1 MKQEFDTKTIEM
13 FGLDIVMPSIEERVA
28 EATEAIAALFRAG
41 HPVVCAFSG
50 GKDST
55 VVASITLNAAAAF
68 TKAGGK
74 PLVIFT
80 TGDTLVENPE
90 ISEHYQSELAKA
102 REFGKKHGFR
112 VITKVVS
119 PTYASSFQL
128 SILSGRALPSW
139 AGTRGDCS
147 VDFKIQPQRAFRRK
161 LFRQLKEK
169 HWLEPVTLLGTRM
182 EESTRRALH
191 MKARGDR
198 ADVPVRNKDNEL
210 VLCPLALWA
219 TEDIWEFAGM
229 VTSGL
234 WSAFTDFQETMRIYS
249 HSAGTSCAVV
259 ADAIHEG
266 ASAKKGGC
274 GARHGCWSC
283 LQAEDKSLEAMIE
296 FDERYAYARGLNRL
310 NKFLRNIR
318 YDWNSRH
325 WVGRTVRAG
334 YIAVQPDTL
343 HPRVLRQL
351 GQFMIQLDWDEEQRA
366 GLAREKPK
374 FRILPEDM
382 MLAIDA
388 MQSLNGVA
396 KPYQI
401 WADYRDIRSG
411 RVRYDIPDIEPVKP
425 TELPAAR
432 FLYVGDDW
440 DETADY
446 MGLNGLRD
454 PYYEGLTEGSPCAPE
469 LTVLKS
475 GETAWDLQ
483 TGQSLDVDQES
494 LFMLLDFEMENMLA
508 KHDNGFFPG
517 GITEAY
523 KWYLQYGVLTI
534 SHSQQSEHDEVCR
547 RTAYKDR
554 LGLTLDYDINDLLT
568 KSVSFADLPDAARKA
583 WSHKGSTETSQT
595 SFLDVLDHA
604 AEELLQLA

>member
-13 FGLDIVMPSIEERVA
+13 FSLDVVMPSIEERVE
-28 EATEAIAALFRAG
+28 EATQAIMALFVAG
-41 HPVVCAFSG
+41 HPVVVAFSG
-50 GKDST
+50 GKDSS
-55 VVASITLNAAAAF
+55 VVAALAMNTAAAYA
-68 TKAGGK
+68 KEGGK
-74 PLVIFT
+74 PFVVFT

-90 ISEHYQSELAKA
+90 IAEHYRNELAKA
-102 REFGKKHGFR
+102 KEFGKKHGFR
-112 VITKVVS
+112 VHTKIVS
-119 PTYASSFQL
+119 PTFASSFQM

-139 AGTRGDCS
+139 AGTKGDCTVS
-147 VDFKIQPQRAFRRK
+147 YKIVPQRSYRRK
-161 LFRQLKEK
+161 LFRQLKEMN
-169 HWLEPVTLLGTRM
+169 LAEPVTLVGTRFD
-182 EESTRRALH
+182 ESTRRAMH

-210 VLCPLALWA
+210 VLCPIALWA
-219 TEDIWEFAGM
+219 TEDVWEFAGY
-229 VTSGL
+229 VTSGI
-234 WSAFTDFQETMRIYS
+234 WTAFTDFVECMRIYS

-266 ASAKKGGC
+266 AKVKKGGC
-274 GARHGCWSC
+274 GARHGCYVC

-296 FDERYAYARGLNRL
+296 FDPRYEYAIGLNKL

-318 YDWNSRH
+318 YDWSRRH
-325 WVGRTVRAG
+325 YVGRTIKAG
-334 YIAVQPDTL
+334 YIAIQPDTF
-343 HPRVLRQL
+343 HPKTVRELTN
-351 GQFMIQLDWDEEQRA
+351 FMIQLDFDEEVRA
-366 GLAREKPK
+366 SLAREKPK

-411 RVRYDIPDIEPVKP
+411 RVRYDIPDIEPVAK
-425 TELPAAR
+425 TEQPAAR

-440 DETADY
+440 DETANY

-454 PYYEGLTEGSPCAPE
+454 PYFEALTEGSPCSPE
-469 LTVLKS
+469 LTVLPS
-475 GETAWDLQ
+475 GETAWDLE
-483 TGQSLDVDQES
+483 TGQSLDVDIES
-494 LFMLLDFEMENMLA
+494 LYNIVDYEMKRLLD
-508 KHDNGFFPG
+508 KHDKGFFPG

-523 KWYLQYGVLTI
+523 KWYLSYGVLTL

-554 LGLTLDYDINDLLT
+554 LGLTLEYDIDELLK
-568 KSVSFADLPDAARKA
+568 KSVSFMDLPDSARKA

-595 SFLDVLDHA
+595 SFLDVLDAA
-604 AEELLQLA
+604 AEELLQAA